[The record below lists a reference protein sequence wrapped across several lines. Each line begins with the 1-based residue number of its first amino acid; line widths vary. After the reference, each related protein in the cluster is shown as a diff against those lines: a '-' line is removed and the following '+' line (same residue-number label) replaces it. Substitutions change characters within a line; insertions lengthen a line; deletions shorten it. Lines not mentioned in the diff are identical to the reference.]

1 MIFTVLEISLVIV
14 GASTV
19 VWGWLEFKKKTP
31 KNFSGLSDYG

>member
-19 VWGWLEFKKKTP
+19 VWGWLEFKKRP
-31 KNFSGLSDYG
+31 RRIFRG